1 MSERYY
7 TLSTNTIDEFN
18 ELHNELL
25 DGSILSRV
33 VDCENHTEHSPTR
46 GEYLV
51 TDDEAETL
59 GADARVLFINL
70 TPARYP
76 EIFNATEDDLRMDVK
91 NESYDRY
98 ASTVRNW
105 QEAFS
110 GSFSQDTAAD
120 VGRATNQLI
129 RMEQKRNP
137 WVEGSI
143 SSTTKIDRNPRPK
156 GAGEGVDIIC
166 MDNGTWIGHVEFI
179 NPQSK
184 L

>member
-25 DGSILSRV
+25 DGSVLSRV

-46 GEYLV
+46 GEYLL
-51 TDDEAETL
+51 TDAEAETL
-59 GADARVLFINL
+59 DADARVLFINL

-76 EIFNATEDDLRMDVK
+76 EIFNATDDDLRMDVK
-91 NESYDRY
+91 NKSYDRY

-105 QEAFS
+105 QYWASS
-110 GSFSQDTAAD
+110 GFIQGTFSQDTAAD
-120 VGRATNQLI
+120 VGRASNQLI

-137 WVEGSI
+137 WVAGSI
-143 SSTTKIDRNPRPK
+143 NLGARIETNRLTRP
-156 GAGEGVDIIC
+156 ACTGVPSNEND
-166 MDNGTWIGHVEFI
+166 H
-179 NPQSK
+179 
-184 L
+184 